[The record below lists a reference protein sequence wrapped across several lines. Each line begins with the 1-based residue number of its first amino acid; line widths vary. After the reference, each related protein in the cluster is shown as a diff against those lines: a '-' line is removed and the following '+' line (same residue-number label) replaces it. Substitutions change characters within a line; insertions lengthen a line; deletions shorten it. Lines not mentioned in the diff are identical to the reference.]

1 MPDVAQEMRAE
12 ACATPA
18 YSATALKEGVD
29 AGKFLMNLAIGLEDG
44 QPRDVCCEVPEEAFD
59 SDADEKV
66 VDLSMFGTTSLLC
79 FAKLVEDVEIGT
91 VVKVLYTQKN
101 PPVGHIV
108 VLGPH
113 NFQLC
118 TCLQILRTGLP
129 CSHVLA
135 VLIQLKCTK
144 EFSGASLHPR
154 WRHSSEKWS
163 ITNAGLRAFDG
174 QGLGPSRGGFT
185 DDMQD
190 MEFGDCQD
198 DVAPKAA
205 LSVLRGRA
213 FANLTEQCTRA
224 VKLCVDNL
232 QADDS
237 SMLRRG
243 QEIVERMHR
252 DMFALVEAGAGPAD
266 PHHNAAKVFDP
277 PIRPSN
283 NRKESR
289 TKDCL
294 CRGRVKKERE
304 ICPGVM

>member
-12 ACATPA
+12 ASATPA
-18 YSATALKEGVD
+18 YSAAALKEGVD
-29 AGKFLMNLAIGLEDG
+29 AGKFLMGLAIGLEDG
-44 QPRDVCCEVPEEAFD
+44 RPRDVCCDVPEEAFD
-59 SDADEKV
+59 GDTDDKV
-66 VDLSMFGTTSLLC
+66 VDLSMFGTTSLLF
-79 FAKLVEDVEIGT
+79 FAKLEDVEIGT
-91 VVKVLYTQKN
+91 VVKVLYMLKD

-144 EFSGASLHPR
+144 EFSGACLHPR
-154 WRHSSEKWS
+154 WRHSSEEW
-163 ITNAGLRAFDG
+163 IFANAGLRAFDG

-185 DDMQD
+185 DDTQG
-190 MEFGDCQD
+190 MEFGGVQD

-213 FANLTEQCTRA
+213 FANLTEQCTGA
-224 VKLCVDNL
+224 VKLCVDNM

-243 QEIVERMHR
+243 QEIVERMRR
-252 DMFALVEAGAGPAD
+252 DMLALVEAGAGSAD
-266 PHHNAAKVFDP
+266 PHTTMRRAFSSRPLGLRITKRKVGL
-277 PIRPSN
+277 
-283 NRKESR
+283 R
-289 TKDCL
+289 T
-294 CRGRVKKERE
+294 V
-304 ICPGVM
+304 